1 MRSGVARQDNYVRS
15 RQTIQKRFYSVAVIT
30 SGSDRHQ
37 HHVDVGHPG
46 DPGSIPGKT
55 YGFGLLSGAL
65 RSIPTTSSDFLH
77 IYKNFAFTDGRS
89 MWRLMTLNYLYD
101 PDSALRFRSSK
112 RFFESDTDLEGVQRD
127 KVAPISR
134 SLRKPGFTRETR
146 QNQKGSQGLSRIQV
160 PRTRTRER
168 KC

>member
-1 MRSGVARQDNYVRS
+1 
-15 RQTIQKRFYSVAVIT
+15 
-30 SGSDRHQ
+30 
-37 HHVDVGHPG
+37 
-46 DPGSIPGKT
+46 
-55 YGFGLLSGAL
+55 
-65 RSIPTTSSDFLH
+65 
-77 IYKNFAFTDGRS
+77 
-89 MWRLMTLNYLYD
+89 MTLNYLYD

-146 QNQKGSQGLSRIQV
+146 QNQKGSQGLSRLQV

-168 KC
+168 KCRKQRRKVVARKCSLRHVAKIMIKASPK